1 MTLPHQTQPFVNQ
14 NVRKECFG
22 EVTKHELDISK
33 LLRIAQKKQRDIALV
48 PLPPARNRVKKIFT
62 APAGIE
68 VMYVGALVSM
78 ALTLRKSRHAGDGN
92 IDCFAAGLGS
102 MQCMLP

>member
-33 LLRIAQKKQRDIALV
+33 LLRIAQKTEGYGFS
-48 PLPPARNRVKKIFT
+48 PPSPR
-62 APAGIE
+62 
-68 VMYVGALVSM
+68 
-78 ALTLRKSRHAGDGN
+78 
-92 IDCFAAGLGS
+92 
-102 MQCMLP
+102 

>member
-33 LLRIAQKKQRDIALV
+33 LLRIAQKQRGMALV
-48 PLPPARNRVKKIFT
+48 PPPHARNRVKKIFT

-68 VMYVGALVSM
+68 VMYVGAIVSK
-78 ALTLRKSRHAGDGN
+78 APTLRKSRHAGDGN